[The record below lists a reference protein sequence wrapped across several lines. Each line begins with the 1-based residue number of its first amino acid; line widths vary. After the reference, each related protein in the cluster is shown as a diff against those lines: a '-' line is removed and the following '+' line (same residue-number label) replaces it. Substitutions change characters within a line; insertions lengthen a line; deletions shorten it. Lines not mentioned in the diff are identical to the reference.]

1 MISWYEILLR
11 LGAALLFCGA
21 IGLQR
26 FLVGKEAG
34 VRTHI
39 LVGVGAAVFTLVSAY
54 AFNTPA
60 SGANRIAAQVVSGI
74 GFIGGGAILKEG
86 ASIKGLTTAAGLWAA
101 AALGMAAGAG
111 LFVIGG
117 LGTAVML
124 LTLIVLRRAETH
136 LPRRMANAWTLDV
149 TLSDDRLMPQIKR
162 ILDETCRNAT
172 LESLESARET
182 HLIYVAEL
190 PGTFDLATMTER
202 LRAAGAHTVTWR
214 SVTAGTGERGA

>member
-60 SGANRIAAQVVSGI
+60 SGA
-74 GFIGGGAILKEG
+74 
-86 ASIKGLTTAAGLWAA
+86 
-101 AALGMAAGAG
+101 
-111 LFVIGG
+111 
-117 LGTAVML
+117 
-124 LTLIVLRRAETH
+124 
-136 LPRRMANAWTLDV
+136 
-149 TLSDDRLMPQIKR
+149 
-162 ILDETCRNAT
+162 
-172 LESLESARET
+172 
-182 HLIYVAEL
+182 
-190 PGTFDLATMTER
+190 
-202 LRAAGAHTVTWR
+202 HTVTWR